1 MVNEFLKTCFSD
13 KDERVQTK
21 TDEVNN
27 QIIAGTVHLTNNELE
42 IFLQLEQD
50 FRNTRFMNVLDII
63 VACVAIQ
70 RAAGVD
76 GVGKQVSYYLKLRI
90 KILKINLK

>member
-1 MVNEFLKTCFSD
+1 MVNEFLRNCFND
-13 KDERVQTK
+13 RDQRVQTK
-21 TDEVNN
+21 TDEVNA
-27 QIIAGTVHLTNNELE
+27 QIVAGTVFLTNNELRDFLELEEE
-42 IFLQLEQD
+42 I
-50 FRNTRFMNVLDII
+50 RTRRFTNVLDII

-90 KILKINLK
+90 KILKINS